1 MSGAHNQQFIAEQL
15 LKAIID
21 TSIDGIILIDRS
33 GIIQQINPSAL
44 RIFGYPGD
52 GELLGKNISV
62 LMPPR
67 DAAQHDA
74 HLERYIH
81 TGERRIIGIGR
92 ELKGMKKNGETFP
105 FRLGVSE
112 IRIGDHVMFNGII
125 HDLSDQKRAEER
137 IQHYMRNL
145 ESMVNERTREIKK
158 ANELLYAEIEER
170 EKIQEELIESQL
182 LYKIIAQNF
191 PNGTI
196 NVFDRNLCYVFAEGK
211 ELKAMDIETDDLL
224 GSSFIDRISPEFRK
238 STREQLEKVFEGE
251 HVHFEIMHEKNTYVL
266 RGVPLQGMDGEI
278 DRILVVENNVTR
290 QKQLEADMHKALA
303 TERQLNELKSRFI
316 STASHEFR
324 TPLSAISSSAQLIGK
339 YISEE
344 DQPKREKHVERI
356 KANVANLTNILEDF
370 LSLEK
375 LNEGATNYRPEV
387 FDLANFL
394 RESIDDMAG
403 SLKEGQQVKFE
414 TSLSQTPIYTDRQFV
429 RNIVNNLISNASKY
443 SAEGSTIG
451 LKVDQ
456 SPESYL
462 ILVRDQGIGIPKE
475 DQAHLFERFFRASN
489 CGNVKGTGLGLHI
502 VKKYLELM
510 GGGINFE
517 SEAGQGTTFTVQIP
531 SKLPNT

>member
-1 MSGAHNQQFIAEQL
+1 MPGVPNNQFIAEQL

-21 TSIDGIILIDRS
+21 TSIDGIILIDRF
-33 GIIQQINPSAL
+33 GIINQINPSAL
-44 RIFGYPGD
+44 RLFGYQSEE
-52 GELLGKNISV
+52 ELVGKNISA
-62 LMPPR
+62 LMPPK
-67 DAAQHDA
+67 DAQQHDGY
-74 HLERYIH
+74 LERYMH

-92 ELKGMKKNGETFP
+92 ELKGMKKNGDTFP

-196 NVFDRNLCYVFAEGK
+196 NVFDRNFCYVFAEGK
-211 ELKAMDIETDDLL
+211 ELKAMGIETEDLL
-224 GSSFIDRISPEFRK
+224 GSRFIDRLAPEFRE
-238 STREQLEKVFEGE
+238 STRQHLEKVFEGE
-251 HVHFEIMHEKNTYVL
+251 HVHFEIMHEKNTYIL
-266 RGVPLQGMDGEI
+266 RGVPLLGADGEI

-290 QKQLEADMHKALA
+290 QKQLEADMQKALD
-303 TERQLNELKSRFI
+303 TERQLNDLKSRFI

-324 TPLSAISSSAQLIGK
+324 TPLSAISSSASLIGK
-339 YISEE
+339 YLTEE
-344 DQPKREKHVERI
+344 DQPKREKHVDRI
-356 KANVANLTNILEDF
+356 KANVTNLTNILEDF

-375 LNEGATNYRPEV
+375 LNEGATHFRPEE
-387 FDLANFL
+387 FDLVSFL
-394 RESIDDMAG
+394 RESVEDMAG
-403 SLKEGQQVKFE
+403 SLKKGQEVQF
-414 TSLSQTPIYTDRQFV
+414 QTLLNESPVYTDKQFI

-443 SAEGSTIG
+443 SEEDKLIKLQVAQNG
-451 LKVDQ
+451 DD
-456 SPESYL
+456 YR
-462 ILVRDQGIGIPKE
+462 ILVIDQGIGIPKE
-475 DQAHLFERFFRASN
+475 DQAHLFERFYRASN

-510 GGGINFE
+510 GGSINFE
-517 SEAGQGTTFTVQIP
+517 SEAGKGTSFIVQLP
-531 SKLPNT
+531 TKLPIK